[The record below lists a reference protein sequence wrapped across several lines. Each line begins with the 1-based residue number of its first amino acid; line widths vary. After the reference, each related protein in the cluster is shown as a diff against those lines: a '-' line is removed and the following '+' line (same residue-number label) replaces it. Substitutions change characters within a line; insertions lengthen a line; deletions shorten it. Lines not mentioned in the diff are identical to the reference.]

1 MNDPRISSEIQNVI
15 EKTERLLNLI
25 RKDPDLTKVDIYEYM
40 GRVSDL
46 FIYTIDTIENLFG
59 QNSEIYKDV
68 SEIYDDLSG
77 KINRITEK
85 ALGESKSSFWSALK
99 HKFTG
104 MPQWAYQQALKAYSD
119 HLILLIDRLEKQCE
133 EDEKKLTELSS
144 EEEIEKRIIKS
155 LEEDDEALTM
165 IEKFRERGDLDIDRI
180 TRLLNEAGF
189 DAAIRDVRGLLEM
202 LEGLGA
208 VEKINLD
215 RYRLSEIGK
224 KVIFKK

>member
-1 MNDPRISSEIQNVI
+1 MNDRRICSEIQNLI
-15 EKTERLLNLI
+15 EETERLLNLI
-25 RKDPDLTKVDIYEYM
+25 RKDQDLTGVDIYEYM
-40 GRVSDL
+40 GRVFDL
-46 FIYTIDTIENLFG
+46 FIYTLDTIENLFG
-59 QNSEIYKDV
+59 QNSEIYTDV
-68 SEIYDDLSG
+68 REIYDNLDG
-77 KINRITEK
+77 KTNRIAEK
-85 ALGESKSSFWSALK
+85 ALGESESSFWSALK

-104 MPQWAYQQALKAYSD
+104 MPQWAYQQALKACSD

-144 EEEIEKRIIKS
+144 EEEIQKRVIKS

-165 IEKFRERGDLDIDRI
+165 LGIFRERGDLDIDRI

-189 DAAIRDVRGLLEM
+189 NAAIRDVRRLLEK